1 MEDYVI
7 RLLQLSRAGLT
18 CSQILMQ
25 LALEA
30 RDESN
35 PSLVRSMGG
44 LAYGYGHGKGHCGV
58 LTGAC
63 CVLALYADNGS
74 SPETPSERLPLMLQE
89 LNDWFDER
97 VTTRFGGTTCESIVG
112 KEGPAASRQ
121 KCGAILMET
130 HTKIL
135 SILETHG
142 IDGFHTG
149 E

>member
-7 RLLQLSRAGLT
+7 RILQLSKEGLS

-30 RDESN
+30 RGESN
-35 PSLVRSMGG
+35 SALVRSMGA

-58 LTGAC
+58 LTAAC
-63 CVLALYADNGS
+63 CALALHTDNGS
-74 SPETPSERLPLMLQE
+74 SPDTQSERLPLMLQE

-97 VTTRFGGTTCESIVG
+97 VTTRFGGITCESIVG
-112 KEGPAASRQ
+112 KEGPQASRQ

-130 HTKIL
+130 YAKIL
-135 SILETHG
+135 SILEAHG
-142 IDGFHTG
+142 VVVSPTAG
-149 E
+149 